1 MKCVIG
7 WDDDLVD
14 QYLVC
19 ESTVSVESVP
29 TQNMFL
35 RKGST
40 AFTMSRFMVPYMMK
54 YDGWHVFCDSD
65 FYFTDDLRKLL
76 HYADSK
82 YAVCVAKHPNY
93 RPKSKVKMVGQ
104 EQTTY
109 KRKNWSSLMLW
120 NCSHPA
126 NKVLTPYSLSTE
138 DPLFFHQFRWLDD
151 KHIGSLPLE
160 WNTLEGY
167 YDFNDPKGI
176 HFTDGVPLHDKYSN
190 TKHSDLWL
198 DRYEFLL
205 REGGHPVY

>member
-19 ESTVSVESVP
+19 ESTVSVESIP

-40 AFTMSRFMVPYMMK
+40 AFTMSRFMVPYMMQ

-82 YAVCVAKHPNY
+82 YAVSVAKHPNY

>member
-1 MKCVIG
+1 MKCIIG

-19 ESTVSVESVP
+19 ESTVSVESIP

-93 RPKSKVKMVGQ
+93 RPKSKLKMVGQ

-126 NKVLTPYSLSTE
+126 NKVLTPFSL
-138 DPLFFHQFRWLDD
+138 
-151 KHIGSLPLE
+151 
-160 WNTLEGY
+160 
-167 YDFNDPKGI
+167 
-176 HFTDGVPLHDKYSN
+176 
-190 TKHSDLWL
+190 
-198 DRYEFLL
+198 RYFILVS
-205 REGGHPVY
+205 PFKNQSSS